1 MYATALKTYLDTK
14 LYGPS
19 QIKVNIIIFTIISVI
34 DMFTKENNVL
44 SEQNT
49 IAFIVVYTSLS
60 TVAGIFKSINN

>member
-1 MYATALKTYLDTK
+1 MALPK
-14 LYGPS
+14 
-19 QIKVNIIIFTIISVI
+19 QIKVNILIFTTISVI

-49 IAFIVVYTSLS
+49 VAFFVVYTILS

>member
-1 MYATALKTYLDTK
+1 MALPK
-14 LYGPS
+14 
-19 QIKVNIIIFTIISVI
+19 QIKVNILIFTTISVI

-49 IAFIVVYTSLS
+49 IAFIVVYTILS